1 MPYLTMNR
9 ILQYFKDEA
18 DHWMTSKLE
27 TIKYGLEHDIER
39 LDKAYNETKSERI
52 WFELE
57 MKREQLV
64 NVSARLAD
72 RRMKRG

>member
-1 MPYLTMNR
+1 MNR
-9 ILQYFKDEA
+9 ILQYFKDEV

-27 TIKYGLEHDIER
+27 AMKYDLEHDIER